1 VANPVPEKL
10 FLQMERLVRCYD
22 ESRLLTPIFDSIFAL
37 GCHGGVSGGT
47 LKEAIFEV
55 QRAGT

>member
-1 VANPVPEKL
+1 
-10 FLQMERLVRCYD
+10 MM
-22 ESRLLTPIFDSIFAL
+22 SRGWLIPIFDSIFAL
-37 GCHGGVSGGT
+37 GCHDGVSGGT